1 MGDRRNV
8 LVQGEPGD
16 KPLVVL
22 YTHWGG
28 SDLPSTLADA
38 LDRGRGRW
46 TDPTYLTRII
56 FSEMIKD
63 EVLGET
69 GYGIEAVVPG
79 ATNYCEATPGYD
91 IEVSVPEQQV
101 GWDETW
107 YSFDHFVDTF
117 KSAAKV

>member
-8 LVQGEPGD
+8 LIDQEAGD
-16 KPLVVL
+16 KPVIVL
-22 YTHWGG
+22 YTHWSG
-28 SDLPSTLADA
+28 SNLPATLAAA
-38 LDRGRGRW
+38 LDRGRHRW

-63 EVLGET
+63 EVLDET
-69 GYGIEAVVPG
+69 GFGIEAIKRG
-79 ATNYCEATPGYD
+79 ETNYCEASPGYD

-107 YSFDHFVDTF
+107 YSFDYFVEHFKT
-117 KSAAKV
+117 K